1 MEYRGSVLIV
11 DDEES
16 VRNILRRKLEAEW
29 FRCVTASGGQEAL
42 DKAAMQDFDVLLLDI
57 LMPGMTGID
66 VLRTLVKRD
75 PCPQVIM
82 VTSVLDVDTIEEAIR
97 LGACDYV
104 AKPFNLS
111 DVVERVEKA
120 LLKKRDTTSPGEAAN

>member
-11 DDEES
+11 DDAES
-16 VRNILRRKLEAEW
+16 VRNILCRRLEAEW
-29 FRCVTASGGQEAL
+29 FRCATASGGQEAL
-42 DKAAMQDFDVLLLDI
+42 DKAAMQDFDVVLLDI
-57 LMPGMTGID
+57 LMPGMTRID

-82 VTSVLDVDTIEEAIR
+82 VTSVLDVDTIEEAMR

-104 AKPFNLS
+104 AKPFNLV
-111 DVVERVEKA
+111 DVLDRVEKA
-120 LLKKRDTTSPGEAAN
+120 LLKKRAATSPGEAAD